1 VADVPDRR
9 HPPVVGPERDP
20 GLQAERTA
28 LAWRRTLLSF
38 TAACG
43 VAWQTLPGVDG
54 PCALVWAAAVALVL
68 TPPLWWFAR
77 RHAHHTHHHLSQEE
91 VRLRHGRR
99 VAVMCAGT
107 ALLGLAGLVAILVY

>member
-1 VADVPDRR
+1 MADRR
-9 HPPVVGPERDP
+9 HGPSLVGPERDK

-43 VAWQTLPGVDG
+43 VAWQTLPFVEGPLMLLVAVGV
-54 PCALVWAAAVALVL
+54 AMVL

-77 RHAHHTHHHLSQEE
+77 HHAHHTHHHLSHDEP
-91 VRLRHGRR
+91 RLRHGRR
-99 VAVMCAGT
+99 IAILCAGT
-107 ALLGLAGLVAILVY
+107 ALLGLGGLVAILVF